1 MEKGTPDEDHV
12 FMYHP
17 VTFPFHFFLKKVVR
31 PHLSAPFYFIWINMN
46 QQAHALMHAGLFNLC
61 IINIVSFGEK
71 LGHILE
77 PLYLL
82 MYATLLASSI
92 SPVDMK
98 SMPCNHTPLDL

>member
-1 MEKGTPDEDHV
+1 
-12 FMYHP
+12 
-17 VTFPFHFFLKKVVR
+17 
-31 PHLSAPFYFIWINMN
+31 MN

-82 MYATLLASSI
+82 VMYATLLASTC
-92 SPVDMK
+92 K
-98 SMPCNHTPLDL
+98 TPLMGQVGPV